1 MGKYK
6 SYIFLGITLL
16 VLLLVGYCV
25 ARNSKNNEKKE
36 LEINFVSDHPI
47 AEVNSK
53 IPNEISVFFD
63 KFVLSEIKTEYE
75 NNISFRRIDL
85 ADNKSVSVSN
95 NETTALPKMYL
106 NKDNNNLD
114 SYKNDTLNIV
124 YYYLVS
130 SNNVK
135 NVDNIKIF
143 NDVSLLREHIKTKL
157 LDKSLFNNGEV
168 LNRITVL
175 LLSGEIKDLNIQQ
188 TQNEQQQV
196 KQPPVETTKPTVNTV
211 EQSVQVTQPTPKA
224 IKIPEINVNLKV
236 DDNNNVSWNPRLAD
250 SDINLSLIFERNGQI
265 VENTDVSNQSS
276 YTYLPGAEGDLKT
289 TKVTLKVN
297 GNVKT
302 IGSNSLKTKAFT
314 CTVH

>member
-1 MGKYK
+1 
-6 SYIFLGITLL
+6 
-16 VLLLVGYCV
+16 
-25 ARNSKNNEKKE
+25 
-36 LEINFVSDHPI
+36 
-47 AEVNSK
+47 
-53 IPNEISVFFD
+53 VFFD
-63 KFVLSEIKTEYE
+63 KFELAEIKTEYE
-75 NNISFRRIDL
+75 NKIFFRRIDL
-85 ADNKSVSVSN
+85 KDFKNVSVSN
-95 NETTALPKMYL
+95 DETSSLPKMYFK
-106 NKDNNNLD
+106 KDNDILD

-211 EQSVQVTQPTPKA
+211 EQSVQVTQPTPKP
-224 IKIPEINVNLKV
+224 IKIPVDLKV
-236 DDNNNVSWNPRLAD
+236 DGNTIYWNSELSNV
-250 SDINLSLIFERNGQI
+250 
-265 VENTDVSNQSS
+265 
-276 YTYLPGAEGDLKT
+276 
-289 TKVTLKVN
+289 
-297 GNVKT
+297 
-302 IGSNSLKTKAFT
+302 NSLKLKITPIDGDPIIYDVTNETFYDYRAGVKGAGLTDIELIITDDQYKIIGNRKKQGIRFK
-314 CTVH
+314 CS